1 MKISGI
7 EEYILISRLIKG
19 DETAFELLFRFYY
32 PGLLIFVKQIVFDPV
47 EAENIVQDF
56 FVNIWVNRNKIKDA
70 KSLKGY
76 FFTSVKNRA
85 FNYLKSLKVREHL
98 MDELK
103 ELTGSDPLFEPDV
116 FIESELQLKIK
127 SALEKLPPRTR
138 EIFVLSRTK
147 GYSND
152 EIADM
157 LNLSK
162 RTVETQISNALKIL
176 RTELKEYLFILL
188 IFGLNVI

>member
-1 MKISGI
+1 
-7 EEYILISRLIKG
+7 
-19 DETAFELLFRFYY
+19 
-32 PGLLIFVKQIVFDPV
+32 
-47 EAENIVQDF
+47 
-56 FVNIWVNRNKIKDA
+56 
-70 KSLKGY
+70 
-76 FFTSVKNRA
+76 
-85 FNYLKSLKVREHL
+85 

-116 FIESELQLKIK
+116 FIESELQQKIK

-162 RTVETQISNALKIL
+162 RTVETQISNALKVL
-176 RTELKEYLFILL
+176 RVELKEYLFILL
-188 IFGLNVI
+188 ILGLNAY